1 MLFSTTQIIFASVA
15 SITSLVLVLEVLS
28 LLVGA
33 VRRHWAKYLPCTGS
47 HTTKALASNAYIIE
61 VADTTPIKADF
72 KPEHPTRQGA
82 NSDEKVHLD
91 EKASASAPTS
101 KNVKLQRKV
110 VKIKF
115 VDIPKNLKTM
125 NNRPATGL
133 PKQQQLRVQPNPPVA
148 SVPGT
153 SARTDPI
160 INVQGAAQGVPG
172 SNRDSARHSVPL
184 PVTTPVALRAS
195 QSAPARM
202 SRTTR
207 PSQARRIIPTK
218 RLVKPQGDEVEPT
231 HTKRPRLFHSYASP
245 VQTAIIPP
253 QRSVSALPIPS
264 PLSSNLPPT
273 SIASSDSVM
282 SPSELTYGRQVKRA
296 RPTLGLATR
305 HEVSSSGKPGA
316 LPRVSLLATNST
328 EIQDVEMLVA
338 DALETPEVTISSPD
352 VEMDG
357 WDERDPPI
365 PVLDEEMRSPF
376 DDDVEMG
383 EWKEVRAV
391 MVGVYVDEDIVMR
404 DWTDEDVEMSEV
416 T

>member
-15 SITSLVLVLEVLS
+15 SITSVLLVLEVLS
-28 LLVGA
+28 LLVGT
-33 VRRHWAKYLPCTGS
+33 VRRHWAKHLLCTGS
-47 HTTKALASNAYIIE
+47 HTTKTLASNAYIIE

-72 KPEHPTRQGA
+72 KPEHPTRRGA

-91 EKASASAPTS
+91 EKASASTPTS
-101 KNVKLQRKV
+101 KNVQLQRKV
-110 VKIKF
+110 LKVKF

-125 NNRPATGL
+125 NNWPATGL
-133 PKQQQLRVQPNPPVA
+133 PKQQRLRLVA
-148 SVPGT
+148 SVPRT

-160 INVQGAAQGVPG
+160 INVQGAAQGVLG
-172 SNRDSARHSVPL
+172 SNRDSARHSVLL

-207 PSQARRIIPTK
+207 PSQARRIVPTK
-218 RLVKPQGDEVEPT
+218 RLVSPRDDEVEPT
-231 HTKRPRLFHSYASP
+231 HTKRLRLFHSYASP

-264 PLSSNLPPT
+264 PLSSNSPPT

-282 SPSELTYGRQVKRA
+282 SPSELTYERQVKRA
-296 RPTLGLATR
+296 RPTLGPATR

-338 DALETPEVTISSPD
+338 DALETPELTISSPD
-352 VEMDG
+352 MEMHE
-357 WDERDPPI
+357 WSEREALPPPNPVFDED
-365 PVLDEEMRSPF
+365 MRSPF

-383 EWKEVRAV
+383 EWKEVCAV
-391 MVGVYVDEDIVMR
+391 MVGVYVDEDIMMR
-404 DWTDEDVEMSEV
+404 DWTDEDVEMVEV